1 MKCYIRLG
9 KPSWSTERD
18 GVCPIEEMKETVVEE
33 KRSEKTLR
41 DVYYVLFRHKRRMIL
56 FFIVVI
62 ATVTVGTL
70 RRPNIYRSEAKLLV
84 RLGRESVTLDP
95 TATTGQIIN
104 ISESRQMQINS
115 ELEILK
121 SHEIAEKLVD
131 AMGPVVVLN
140 RPDQLFEEHV
150 SADRNATEKAE
161 QDIQTEVKRRPSLLE
176 RLGTVEPPNDH
187 EAAVLTV
194 MKNLKV
200 EVLKDS
206 SIIDMSYEAQN
217 PKLAHD
223 VLAKL
228 IDLYLEKHIAVYQTP
243 GSYKFFIQQAEDL
256 QDKITQAENEL
267 RTIKDKTGISSI
279 EDQRKVIFECIGVLQ
294 QEVRKAEAA
303 LTSSESKV
311 QALQQTLAKTPEL
324 VVTVATVGLQ
334 NYAADL
340 MRNRLYE
347 LQLQEQ
353 NLLSKFEP
361 SSRQVQEIRRQIA
374 EAQALLDNENKQ
386 RAQLTK
392 GTNITYQEMQSE
404 LLSEQANLSS
414 LKTEVQVLNKQFAEA
429 QAELKTLN
437 DAEVR
442 IMRLKREMAIQEENY
457 RKYSENLEQARID
470 DALEA
475 RKISNI
481 SVVQPATLSIRP
493 IGPKRLL
500 HMSLG
505 LLLGIFGATGL
516 AFFSEYLDHSIKTPE
531 EVQERLQ
538 LPTFASI
545 PRVHAD
551 RGFLTA
557 IRRKKA
563 KPNSEIVNN
572 ASAPWNMPANLKD
585 HYEALTEQLLLHH
598 AGSAE
603 VPRTLA
609 IMGCYRGEGA
619 STVTANLAAMLA
631 QHRGGNILLVDA
643 DISHP
648 SVHRIFQT
656 RLSPGLADILANGK
670 SNGDTISPSPVHNL
684 HILPAGFKNTNL
696 SEMLNSNEFT
706 KLLNSLKNRYSF
718 VLIDMQALSETNSA
732 IRLASLCDGVVLVVE
747 AERLRWEV
755 AQRTKEQLIESNAN
769 VLGVVINKRQFH
781 IPNWLYRTL

>member
-1 MKCYIRLG
+1 
-9 KPSWSTERD
+9 
-18 GVCPIEEMKETVVEE
+18 MKETKIEE
-33 KRSEKTLR
+33 KRTEKTLR

-56 FFIVVI
+56 FFLVVI
-62 ATVTVGTL
+62 ATVAVGTL
-70 RRPNIYRSEAKLLV
+70 RLPDIYRSEAKLLV

-115 ELEILK
+115 ELEIIK
-121 SHEIAEKLVD
+121 SREIAEKLVD
-131 AMGPVVVLN
+131 AMGPVTLLG
-140 RPDQLFEEHV
+140 RPDQDM
-150 SADRNATEKAE
+150 A
-161 QDIQTEVKRRPSLLE
+161 
-176 RLGTVEPPNDH
+176 EPPNNR
-187 EAAVLTV
+187 EAAAFTV

-223 VLAKL
+223 VLSKL

-243 GSYKFFIQQAEDL
+243 GSYDFFIQQAKDL
-256 QDKITQAENEL
+256 QGKLTQAENEL

-279 EDQRKVIFECIGVLQ
+279 EDQRKVIFDGIGELQ
-294 QEVRKAEAA
+294 QEVRRAEAA
-303 LTSSESKV
+303 VASSEAKV
-311 QALQQTLAKTPEL
+311 QALQETLAKTPEL
-324 VVTVATVGLQ
+324 VVTGATVGMA

-361 SSRQVQEIRRQIA
+361 SSRQVQEVRRQIA
-374 EAQALLDNENKQ
+374 EAQALFDKENQQ

-392 GTNITYQEMQSE
+392 GVNTTYQTMQSE
-404 LLSEQANLSS
+404 FLSEQANLSS
-414 LKTEVQVLNKQFAEA
+414 LKTEVQTLKRQLAEA

-437 DAEVR
+437 EAEVR
-442 IMRLKREMAIQEENY
+442 ITRLEREITIQEVNY
-457 RKYSENLEQARID
+457 SKYSENLEQARID

-481 SVVQPATLSIRP
+481 SVVQPATLSTRP
-493 IGPKRLL
+493 IEPKKLL
-500 HMSLG
+500 HMFLG
-505 LLLGIFGATGL
+505 LVLGIFGATGL

-563 KPNSEIVNN
+563 KVQSLQTLPRCWR
-572 ASAPWNMPANLKD
+572 SAVKISS
-585 HYEALTEQLLLHH
+585 LLM
-598 AGSAE
+598 
-603 VPRTLA
+603 RTLA
-609 IMGCYRGEGA
+609 ILRCTKSSRQGSRLDWRTFSQMA
-619 STVTANLAAMLA
+619 KVMVIQSH
-631 QHRGGNILLVDA
+631 HRR
-643 DISHP
+643 S
-648 SVHRIFQT
+648 
-656 RLSPGLADILANGK
+656 
-670 SNGDTISPSPVHNL
+670 TIS
-684 HILPAGFKNTNL
+684 IF
-696 SEMLNSNEFT
+696 F
-706 KLLNSLKNRYSF
+706 
-718 VLIDMQALSETNSA
+718 
-732 IRLASLCDGVVLVVE
+732 RLAS
-747 AERLRWEV
+747 R
-755 AQRTKEQLIESNAN
+755 
-769 VLGVVINKRQFH
+769 
-781 IPNWLYRTL
+781 IPIFQKC

>member
-1 MKCYIRLG
+1 
-9 KPSWSTERD
+9 
-18 GVCPIEEMKETVVEE
+18 MKETVTEE
-33 KRSEKTLR
+33 KKSEKTLR
-41 DVYYVLFRHKRRMIL
+41 DVYYVVFRHKRRMIL
-56 FFIVVI
+56 FFTVVV
-62 ATVTVGTL
+62 ATVAVGTFRL
-70 RRPNIYRSEAKLLV
+70 PDIYRSEAKLLV

-104 ISESRQMQINS
+104 IAESRQMQINS
-115 ELEILK
+115 ELEIIK
-121 SHEIAEKLVD
+121 SREIAEKLVD
-131 AMGPVVVLN
+131 AIGPVMLLG
-140 RPDQLFEEHV
+140 RPDQDMAELLN
-150 SADRNATEKAE
+150 DR
-161 QDIQTEVKRRPSLLE
+161 
-176 RLGTVEPPNDH
+176 
-187 EAAVLTV
+187 EAAVLSV
-194 MKNLKV
+194 MKSLKV

-206 SIIDMSYEAQN
+206 SIIDLSYEAKDPN
-217 PKLAHD
+217 LAYD
-223 VLAKL
+223 VLSKL

-256 QDKITQAENEL
+256 RGKIAQAENEL
-267 RTIKDKTGISSI
+267 QTIKDKTGISSI

-294 QEVRKAEAA
+294 QDVRKAEAA
-303 LTSSESKV
+303 LTSSEAKV
-311 QALQQTLAKTPEL
+311 QALQETLTKTPEL
-324 VVTVATVGLQ
+324 VVTGATVGIS

-353 NLLSKFEP
+353 DLLSKFEP
-361 SSRQVQEIRRQIA
+361 TSRQVQEVRRQIA
-374 EAQALLDNENKQ
+374 EAQTLLDQENKQ

-392 GTNITYQEMQSE
+392 GVNTTYQQMQSE
-404 LLSEQANLSS
+404 FLSEQANLSS
-414 LKTEVQVLNKQFAEA
+414 LKTEVQVLNKQLAEA

-442 IMRLKREMAIQEENY
+442 ITRLEREMAIQEENY

-481 SVVQPATLSIRP
+481 SVVQPAILSTRP
-493 IGPKRLL
+493 VGPKRLL
-500 HMSLG
+500 HMFLG
-505 LLLGIFGATGL
+505 LGLGIFGATGL

-538 LPTFASI
+538 LPTLASI
-545 PRVHAD
+545 PLVSINRS
-551 RGFLTA
+551 FLIA
-557 IRRKKA
+557 NLRKKA
-563 KPNSEIVNN
+563 KPSSEVVNK
-572 ASAPWNMPANLKD
+572 ASGQWKMPANLKD

-609 IMGCYRGEGA
+609 IMGCYRGEGT
-619 STVTANLAAMLA
+619 STVAANLATMLA
-631 QHRGGNILLVDA
+631 QHGGGNILIIDA

-648 SVHRIFQT
+648 SVHQIFKT

-670 SNGDTISPSPVHNL
+670 SNGDTILPSPVHNL
-684 HILPAGFKNTNL
+684 HILPAGFKNINL

-706 KLLNSLKNRYSF
+706 KLLNSLKGRYSL
-718 VLIDMQALSETNSA
+718 VLIDMQAISETSSA
-732 IRLASLCDGVVLVVE
+732 IRLASLCDGVILVVE

-755 AQRTKEQLIESNAN
+755 AQRTKEQLIDSNAN
-769 VLGVVINKRQFH
+769 ILGVVINKRQFH